1 MGILDRIKG
10 AARAMG
16 GATAQA
22 SGSLARVTVPG
33 TATAELPAGT
43 VAVYWDETRST
54 YPTKE
59 SGDSRSIDFEAP
71 DDLRISIR
79 GPSGEEVQWEPK
91 RGSSAW
97 TEGVRISG
105 GSGKA
110 KLARRQI
117 GSVTIPAAGSYE
129 IEASGTLAPEFER
142 AELLLD
148 PA

>member
-10 AARAMG
+10 AARARAG
-16 GATAQA
+16 PVAQA

-33 TATAELPAGT
+33 TATADLPAGT
-43 VAVYWDETRST
+43 ADVYWDETRST

-59 SGDSRSIDFEAP
+59 SGDSRTIDFEAP
-71 DDLRISIR
+71 GDLTISIR
-79 GPSGEEVQWEPK
+79 GPSGEEAPWEPK

-97 TEGVRISG
+97 TESVRISG
-105 GSGKA
+105 DVGKA
-110 KLARRQI
+110 KLARRRI

-129 IEASGTLAPEFER
+129 IKASGTLAPELER